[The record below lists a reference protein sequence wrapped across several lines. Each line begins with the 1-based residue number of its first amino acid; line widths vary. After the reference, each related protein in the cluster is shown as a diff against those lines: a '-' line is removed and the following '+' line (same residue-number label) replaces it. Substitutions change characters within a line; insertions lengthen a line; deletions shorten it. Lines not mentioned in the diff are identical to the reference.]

1 MISRKPEIRMIA
13 VTFQK
18 PGVHQYPAAP
28 DDVQYLRAPHRHLF
42 KFKVKI
48 QVWHDDREIEFH
60 QFLNWVEGLYSG
72 EQSLSLNN
80 SSCEMIS
87 DSLAA
92 IIQSRYPDRLLQ
104 IEVWEDGECG
114 SVSSYSA
121 MVDRDQEGESES
133 EKPMEKGEKVKEWEE
148 LLSKDED
155 ENLVPVKKSSSTK
168 ITPEAT
174 VVPAEKPERPKKKS
188 TVAITFSQLSPN
200 EQLHLLLSQ
209 KIEPS
214 EVFDISGL
222 AIQTLIDETCR
233 RFKML
238 KPLCKREEMCVGHSG
253 GKDSV
258 LVRALADLAGFGSL
272 DTVHNPKLEG
282 SNAVHAHTRELLYE
296 MATFRPVMH
305 IPAHAMAKSGY
316 QLQIDGTRRQEATRT
331 DGRSTDIV
339 CNGQSM
345 NRAQMPMLVPR
356 GLFDMTFFYP
366 IVEWTD
372 AQVWAAIAY
381 LEIPFSREYFNFDLQ
396 LKNMKLVCVHQWVL
410 MTEYPPHYSR
420 CTKCGATK

>member
-200 EQLHLLLSQ
+200 EPSHLLHSQ

-222 AIQTLIDETCR
+222 AIQTLIDETCS

-238 KPLCKREEMCVGHSG
+238 KPLCKREEMCVGHSS

-305 IPAHAMAKSGY
+305 IPANAMAKSGY
-316 QLQIDGTRRQEATRT
+316 RLQIDGTRRQEATRT

-345 NRAQMPMLVPR
+345 NRAQMPMLVSQ

-381 LEIPFSREYFNFDLQ
+381 LEIPFSREYLQ
-396 LKNMKLVCVHQWVL
+396 F
-410 MTEYPPHYSR
+410 
-420 CTKCGATK
+420 

>member
-238 KPLCKREEMCVGHSG
+238 KPLCKMEEMCVGHSG

-305 IPAHAMAKSGY
+305 IQAHAMAKSGY

-381 LEIPFSREYFNFDLQ
+381 LEIPFSREYLQ
-396 LKNMKLVCVHQWVL
+396 F
-410 MTEYPPHYSR
+410 
-420 CTKCGATK
+420 

>member
-114 SVSSYSA
+114 SVSSDSA

-133 EKPMEKGEKVKEWEE
+133 EKPMEKGENVKEWEE

-200 EQLHLLLSQ
+200 EPLHLLLSQ

-238 KPLCKREEMCVGHSG
+238 KPLCKMEEMCVGHSG

-381 LEIPFSREYFNFDLQ
+381 LEIPFSREYLQ
-396 LKNMKLVCVHQWVL
+396 F
-410 MTEYPPHYSR
+410 
-420 CTKCGATK
+420 

>member
-200 EQLHLLLSQ
+200 EPLHLLLSQ

-222 AIQTLIDETCR
+222 AIQTLIDETCS

-381 LEIPFSREYFNFDLQ
+381 LEIPFSREYLHF
-396 LKNMKLVCVHQWVL
+396 
-410 MTEYPPHYSR
+410 
-420 CTKCGATK
+420 

>member
-238 KPLCKREEMCVGHSG
+238 KPLCKMEEMCVGHSG

-339 CNGQSM
+339 CNGQTV

-381 LEIPFSREYFNFDLQ
+381 LEIPFSREYLQ
-396 LKNMKLVCVHQWVL
+396 F
-410 MTEYPPHYSR
+410 
-420 CTKCGATK
+420 

>member
-238 KPLCKREEMCVGHSG
+238 KPLCKMEEMCVGHSG

-366 IVEWTD
+366 IVDWTD

-381 LEIPFSREYFNFDLQ
+381 LDIPFSREYLQ
-396 LKNMKLVCVHQWVL
+396 F
-410 MTEYPPHYSR
+410 
-420 CTKCGATK
+420 

>member
-1 MISRKPEIRMIA
+1 MLSRKPEIRMIA

-18 PGVHQYPAAP
+18 PGVHQYLAAP

-42 KFKVKI
+42 KFKVSI
-48 QVWHDDREIEFH
+48 QVWHADREIEFH

-121 MVDRDQEGESES
+121 MVARVSED
-133 EKPMEKGEKVKEWEE
+133 EPAPVKKGEAVKEREE
-148 LLSKDED
+148 LLSIDED
-155 ENLVPVKKSSSTK
+155 EPVPMKKSRATQ

-174 VVPAEKPERPKKKS
+174 VVPAEKLERPEKKS
-188 TVAITFSQLSPN
+188 TVAITFSQLSPG
-200 EQLHLLLSQ
+200 EQLRLLHSQ
-209 KIEPS
+209 KIKPS
-214 EVFDISGL
+214 EFFDISGL
-222 AIQTLIDETCR
+222 AIQTLVDETCR
-233 RFKML
+233 GFQRL

-258 LVRALADLAGFGSL
+258 LVRALADRAGFGSL
-272 DTVHNPKLEG
+272 DTVHNPKLDG
-282 SNAVHAHTRELLYE
+282 SNSVHAHTREFLYE
-296 MATFRPVMH
+296 MATFRPVVY
-305 IPAHAMAKSGY
+305 IPARAMAKSGY
-316 QLQIDGTRRQEATRT
+316 RLQIDGTRRQEATRT

-381 LEIPFSREYFNFDLQ
+381 LEIPFSREYLQ
-396 LKNMKLVCVHQWVL
+396 F
-410 MTEYPPHYSR
+410 
-420 CTKCGATK
+420 

>member
-200 EQLHLLLSQ
+200 ESLHLLLSQ

-222 AIQTLIDETCR
+222 AIQTLIDETCS

-381 LEIPFSREYFNFDLQ
+381 LEIPFSREYLQ
-396 LKNMKLVCVHQWVL
+396 F
-410 MTEYPPHYSR
+410 
-420 CTKCGATK
+420 

>member
-200 EQLHLLLSQ
+200 EPLHLLLSQ

-238 KPLCKREEMCVGHSG
+238 KPLCKMEEMYI
-253 GKDSV
+253 KD
-258 LVRALADLAGFGSL
+258 LSL
-272 DTVHNPKLEG
+272 QQLE
-282 SNAVHAHTRELLYE
+282 N
-296 MATFRPVMH
+296 
-305 IPAHAMAKSGY
+305 
-316 QLQIDGTRRQEATRT
+316 
-331 DGRSTDIV
+331 
-339 CNGQSM
+339 
-345 NRAQMPMLVPR
+345 
-356 GLFDMTFFYP
+356 
-366 IVEWTD
+366 
-372 AQVWAAIAY
+372 
-381 LEIPFSREYFNFDLQ
+381 
-396 LKNMKLVCVHQWVL
+396 
-410 MTEYPPHYSR
+410 
-420 CTKCGATK
+420 

>member
-200 EQLHLLLSQ
+200 EPSHLLLSQ

-233 RFKML
+233 RFQML
-238 KPLCKREEMCVGHSG
+238 KPLCKMEEMCVGHSG

-339 CNGQSM
+339 CNGQSV
-345 NRAQMPMLVPR
+345 NRAQMPMLVSR

-381 LEIPFSREYFNFDLQ
+381 LEIPFSREYLHF
-396 LKNMKLVCVHQWVL
+396 
-410 MTEYPPHYSR
+410 
-420 CTKCGATK
+420 

>member
-133 EKPMEKGEKVKEWEE
+133 EKPMEKGEKVKGWEE

-174 VVPAEKPERPKKKS
+174 VVPVEKPERPKKKS

-200 EQLHLLLSQ
+200 EPSHLLHSQ

-316 QLQIDGTRRQEATRT
+316 RLQIDGTRRQEATRT

-381 LEIPFSREYFNFDLQ
+381 LDIPFSREYLQ
-396 LKNMKLVCVHQWVL
+396 F
-410 MTEYPPHYSR
+410 
-420 CTKCGATK
+420 

>member
-238 KPLCKREEMCVGHSG
+238 KPLCKMEEMCVGHSG

-305 IPAHAMAKSGY
+305 IQAHAMAKSSY

-381 LEIPFSREYFNFDLQ
+381 LEIPFSREYLQ
-396 LKNMKLVCVHQWVL
+396 F
-410 MTEYPPHYSR
+410 
-420 CTKCGATK
+420 

>member
-200 EQLHLLLSQ
+200 EPSHLLHSQ

-222 AIQTLIDETCR
+222 AIQTLIDETCS

-238 KPLCKREEMCVGHSG
+238 KPLCKMEEMCVGHSG

-305 IPAHAMAKSGY
+305 IPANAMAKSGY
-316 QLQIDGTRRQEATRT
+316 RLQIDGTRRQEATRT

-381 LEIPFSREYFNFDLQ
+381 LEIPFSREYLQ
-396 LKNMKLVCVHQWVL
+396 F
-410 MTEYPPHYSR
+410 
-420 CTKCGATK
+420 

>member
-133 EKPMEKGEKVKEWEE
+133 GKPMEKGEKVKEWEE

-200 EQLHLLLSQ
+200 EQLNLLLSQ

-233 RFKML
+233 RFQML
-238 KPLCKREEMCVGHSG
+238 KPLCKMEEMCVGHSG

-381 LEIPFSREYFNFDLQ
+381 LEIPFSREYLQ
-396 LKNMKLVCVHQWVL
+396 F
-410 MTEYPPHYSR
+410 
-420 CTKCGATK
+420 

>member
-168 ITPEAT
+168 ITPEA

-200 EQLHLLLSQ
+200 EPLHLLLSQ

-238 KPLCKREEMCVGHSG
+238 KPSCKMEEMCVGHSG

-282 SNAVHAHTRELLYE
+282 SNADHAHTRDLLYE

-381 LEIPFSREYFNFDLQ
+381 LEIPFSREYSNFDLQ
-396 LKNMKLVCVHQWVL
+396 LKNVKLVCVHQWVL
-410 MTEYPPHYSR
+410 VTEYPPHYSR

>member
-72 EQSLSLNN
+72 EQSLSLIN

-200 EQLHLLLSQ
+200 EPLHLLLSQ

-238 KPLCKREEMCVGHSG
+238 KPLCKMEEMCVGHSG

-366 IVEWTD
+366 IVDWTD

-381 LEIPFSREYFNFDLQ
+381 LEIPFSREYLQ
-396 LKNMKLVCVHQWVL
+396 F
-410 MTEYPPHYSR
+410 
-420 CTKCGATK
+420 

>member
-200 EQLHLLLSQ
+200 EPSHLLHSQ

-233 RFKML
+233 RFQML
-238 KPLCKREEMCVGHSG
+238 KPLCKMEEMCVGHSG

-381 LEIPFSREYFNFDLQ
+381 LEIPFSREYLQ
-396 LKNMKLVCVHQWVL
+396 F
-410 MTEYPPHYSR
+410 
-420 CTKCGATK
+420 

>member
-174 VVPAEKPERPKKKS
+174 VVPVEKPERPKKKS

-200 EQLHLLLSQ
+200 EPLHLLLSQ

-222 AIQTLIDETCR
+222 AIQTLIDETCS

-238 KPLCKREEMCVGHSG
+238 KPLCKMEEMCVGHSG

-381 LEIPFSREYFNFDLQ
+381 LEIPFSREYLQ
-396 LKNMKLVCVHQWVL
+396 F
-410 MTEYPPHYSR
+410 
-420 CTKCGATK
+420 

>member
-1 MISRKPEIRMIA
+1 MISCKPEIRMIA

-133 EKPMEKGEKVKEWEE
+133 EKPMEKGEKVKEREE

-214 EVFDISGL
+214 EVFDISGI
-222 AIQTLIDETCR
+222 AIQTLIGETCR

-238 KPLCKREEMCVGHSG
+238 KPLCKMEEMCVGHSG

-305 IPAHAMAKSGY
+305 IPANAMAKSGY
-316 QLQIDGTRRQEATRT
+316 RLQIDGTRRQEATRT

-339 CNGQSM
+339 CNGQSV
-345 NRAQMPMLVPR
+345 NRAQMPMLVSR

-381 LEIPFSREYFNFDLQ
+381 LDIPFSREYLQ
-396 LKNMKLVCVHQWVL
+396 F
-410 MTEYPPHYSR
+410 
-420 CTKCGATK
+420 

>member
-200 EQLHLLLSQ
+200 EPLHLLLSQ

-238 KPLCKREEMCVGHSG
+238 KPLCKMEEMCVGHSG

-316 QLQIDGTRRQEATRT
+316 LLQIDGTRRQEATRT

-381 LEIPFSREYFNFDLQ
+381 LEIPFSREYLQ
-396 LKNMKLVCVHQWVL
+396 F
-410 MTEYPPHYSR
+410 
-420 CTKCGATK
+420 

>member
-258 LVRALADLAGFGSL
+258 LVRALSDLAGFGSL

-381 LEIPFSREYFNFDLQ
+381 LDIPFSREYLQ
-396 LKNMKLVCVHQWVL
+396 F
-410 MTEYPPHYSR
+410 
-420 CTKCGATK
+420 

>member
-200 EQLHLLLSQ
+200 EPLHLLLSQ

-238 KPLCKREEMCVGHSG
+238 KPLCKMEEMCVGHSG

-366 IVEWTD
+366 IVDWTD

-381 LEIPFSREYFNFDLQ
+381 LEIPFSREYLQ
-396 LKNMKLVCVHQWVL
+396 F
-410 MTEYPPHYSR
+410 
-420 CTKCGATK
+420 

>member
-133 EKPMEKGEKVKEWEE
+133 EKPMEKGEKVKEWKE

-200 EQLHLLLSQ
+200 EPLHLLLSQ

-238 KPLCKREEMCVGHSG
+238 KPLCKMEEMCVGHSG

-339 CNGQSM
+339 CNGQSV
-345 NRAQMPMLVPR
+345 NRAQMPMLVSR

-381 LEIPFSREYFNFDLQ
+381 LEIPFSREYLQ
-396 LKNMKLVCVHQWVL
+396 F
-410 MTEYPPHYSR
+410 
-420 CTKCGATK
+420 

>member
-238 KPLCKREEMCVGHSG
+238 KPLCKMEEMCVGHSG

-282 SNAVHAHTRELLYE
+282 SNAVHTHTRELLYE
-296 MATFRPVMH
+296 MATFRPVVY
-305 IPAHAMAKSGY
+305 IQAHAMAKSSY

-381 LEIPFSREYFNFDLQ
+381 LEIPFSREYLQ
-396 LKNMKLVCVHQWVL
+396 F
-410 MTEYPPHYSR
+410 
-420 CTKCGATK
+420 

>member
-214 EVFDISGL
+214 EVFDISGR

-238 KPLCKREEMCVGHSG
+238 KLLCKREEMCVGHSG

-366 IVEWTD
+366 IVDWTD

-381 LEIPFSREYFNFDLQ
+381 LEIPFSREYLQ
-396 LKNMKLVCVHQWVL
+396 F
-410 MTEYPPHYSR
+410 
-420 CTKCGATK
+420 

>member
-18 PGVHQYPAAP
+18 PGVHQYTAAP

-42 KFKVKI
+42 KFKVSI

-92 IIQSRYPDRLLQ
+92 TIQSRYPDRLLQ

-114 SVSSYSA
+114 SVSSYPA
-121 MVDRDQEGESES
+121 MVAPVSGYESES
-133 EKPMEKGEKVKEWEE
+133 ADDGED
-148 LLSKDED
+148 DED
-155 ENLVPVKKSSSTK
+155 DRAPVEKSLATQ

-174 VVPAEKPERPKKKS
+174 VVPTPTPERPKMKP
-188 TVAITFSQLSPN
+188 TVAITFSRLSPE
-200 EQLHLLLSQ
+200 EQLRLLYSQ
-209 KIEPS
+209 KVEPS
-214 EVFDISGL
+214 EFFGISGPV
-222 AIQTLIDETCR
+222 IQARIDETCL
-233 RFKML
+233 RFQTL
-238 KPLCKREEMCVGHSG
+238 KSFSNKEEICVGHSG

-258 LVRALADLAGFGSL
+258 LVRVLADLAGFGSL

-282 SNAVHAHTRELLYE
+282 CNAVQDVTREFLYE
-296 MATFRPVMH
+296 MATFRPVMY
-305 IPAHAMAKSGY
+305 IPAHAMAKSRY
-316 QLQIDGTRRQEATRT
+316 RIQIYGTRRQEATRT
-331 DGRSTDIV
+331 DGRPTDIV
-339 CNGQSM
+339 CNGQPMS
-345 NRAQMPMLVPR
+345 RARMPMLVPR

-381 LEIPFSREYFNFDLQ
+381 LEIPFSRGYLQ
-396 LKNMKLVCVHQWVL
+396 F
-410 MTEYPPHYSR
+410 
-420 CTKCGATK
+420 

>member
-200 EQLHLLLSQ
+200 EPLHLLLSQ

-222 AIQTLIDETCR
+222 AIQTLIDETCS

-238 KPLCKREEMCVGHSG
+238 KPLCKMEEMCVGHSG

-381 LEIPFSREYFNFDLQ
+381 HEIPFSREYLHF
-396 LKNMKLVCVHQWVL
+396 
-410 MTEYPPHYSR
+410 
-420 CTKCGATK
+420 

>member
-238 KPLCKREEMCVGHSG
+238 KPLCKMEEMCVGHSG

-305 IPAHAMAKSGY
+305 IQAHAMAKSSY

-381 LEIPFSREYFNFDLQ
+381 LEIPFSREYSILTFN
-396 LKNMKLVCVHQWVL
+396 
-410 MTEYPPHYSR
+410 
-420 CTKCGATK
+420 

>member
-214 EVFDISGL
+214 EVFDISDL

-238 KPLCKREEMCVGHSG
+238 KPLCKMEEMCVGHSG

-381 LEIPFSREYFNFDLQ
+381 LEIPFSREYLHF
-396 LKNMKLVCVHQWVL
+396 
-410 MTEYPPHYSR
+410 
-420 CTKCGATK
+420 

>member
-174 VVPAEKPERPKKKS
+174 VVPVEKPERPKKKS

-200 EQLHLLLSQ
+200 EPLHLLLSQ

-238 KPLCKREEMCVGHSG
+238 KPLCKMEEMCVGHSG

-381 LEIPFSREYFNFDLQ
+381 LEIPFSREYLQ
-396 LKNMKLVCVHQWVL
+396 F
-410 MTEYPPHYSR
+410 
-420 CTKCGATK
+420 

>member
-133 EKPMEKGEKVKEWEE
+133 ERPTEKGEKVKEWEE

-222 AIQTLIDETCR
+222 AIQTLINETCR
-233 RFKML
+233 RFEML

-381 LEIPFSREYFNFDLQ
+381 LEIPFSREYLQ
-396 LKNMKLVCVHQWVL
+396 F
-410 MTEYPPHYSR
+410 
-420 CTKCGATK
+420 

>member
-200 EQLHLLLSQ
+200 EPLHLLLSQ

-381 LEIPFSREYFNFDLQ
+381 LEIPFSREYSNFDLQ

>member
-381 LEIPFSREYFNFDLQ
+381 LEIPFSREYLQ
-396 LKNMKLVCVHQWVL
+396 F
-410 MTEYPPHYSR
+410 
-420 CTKCGATK
+420 

>member
-200 EQLHLLLSQ
+200 EPSHLLLSQ

-222 AIQTLIDETCR
+222 AIQTLIDETCS

-238 KPLCKREEMCVGHSG
+238 KPLCKMEEMCVGHSG

-339 CNGQSM
+339 CNGQSV

-381 LEIPFSREYFNFDLQ
+381 LEIPFSWEYLQ
-396 LKNMKLVCVHQWVL
+396 F
-410 MTEYPPHYSR
+410 
-420 CTKCGATK
+420 

>member
-200 EQLHLLLSQ
+200 EQLHLLFSQ

-222 AIQTLIDETCR
+222 AIQTLIDETCS

-238 KPLCKREEMCVGHSG
+238 KPLCKMEEMCVGHSG

-381 LEIPFSREYFNFDLQ
+381 LEIPFSREYLQ
-396 LKNMKLVCVHQWVL
+396 F
-410 MTEYPPHYSR
+410 
-420 CTKCGATK
+420 

>member
-238 KPLCKREEMCVGHSG
+238 KPLCKMEEMCVGHSG

-381 LEIPFSREYFNFDLQ
+381 LEIPFSREYHFDLQ
-396 LKNMKLVCVHQWVL
+396 SKNMKLVCVHQWVL

>member
-200 EQLHLLLSQ
+200 EPSHLLHSQ

-238 KPLCKREEMCVGHSG
+238 KPLCKMEEMCVGHSG

-366 IVEWTD
+366 IVDWTD

-381 LEIPFSREYFNFDLQ
+381 LEIPFSREYLQ
-396 LKNMKLVCVHQWVL
+396 F
-410 MTEYPPHYSR
+410 
-420 CTKCGATK
+420 

>member
-133 EKPMEKGEKVKEWEE
+133 EKPGEKGEKVKEWEE
-148 LLSKDED
+148 LPSKDED
-155 ENLVPVKKSSSTK
+155 DDLAPVEKSLATQ

-233 RFKML
+233 RFQML

-305 IPAHAMAKSGY
+305 IPANAMAKSGY
-316 QLQIDGTRRQEATRT
+316 RLQIDGTRRQEATRT

-345 NRAQMPMLVPR
+345 NRAQMPMLVSR

-381 LEIPFSREYFNFDLQ
+381 LEIPFSREYLQ
-396 LKNMKLVCVHQWVL
+396 F
-410 MTEYPPHYSR
+410 
-420 CTKCGATK
+420 

>member
-200 EQLHLLLSQ
+200 EPLHLLLSQ

-238 KPLCKREEMCVGHSG
+238 KPLCKMEEMCVGHSG

-272 DTVHNPKLEG
+272 DTVHNPKLDG

-381 LEIPFSREYFNFDLQ
+381 LEIPFSREYLQ
-396 LKNMKLVCVHQWVL
+396 F
-410 MTEYPPHYSR
+410 
-420 CTKCGATK
+420 

>member
-200 EQLHLLLSQ
+200 EPLHLLLSQ
-209 KIEPS
+209 KIEPR

-366 IVEWTD
+366 IVDWTD

-381 LEIPFSREYFNFDLQ
+381 LEIPFSREYLQ
-396 LKNMKLVCVHQWVL
+396 F
-410 MTEYPPHYSR
+410 
-420 CTKCGATK
+420 